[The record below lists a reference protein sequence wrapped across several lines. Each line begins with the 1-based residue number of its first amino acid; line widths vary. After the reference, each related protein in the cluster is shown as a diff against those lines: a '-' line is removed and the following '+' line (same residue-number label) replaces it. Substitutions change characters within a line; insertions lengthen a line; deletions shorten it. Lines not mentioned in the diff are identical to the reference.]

1 MRIVRLTLDC
11 ADLGAQE
18 EFWAGTLGLE
28 VVRAA
33 DALEVRLDSS
43 TISFRRAESGT
54 APRHHFAINVP
65 PGSIE
70 RAAAWVAE
78 RHELLA
84 FHGYED
90 EEEGATIVHAD
101 RGTPAVYFLDPAG
114 NVVELIAN
122 VRLGG
127 GEGRRGAAGGGGTSE
142 EVADDRGAAFGPG
155 DLLDVAEVGIAA
167 ADPVATCAAIG
178 EFLGERVLWGGAPG
192 WLLTAIGDARSVVI
206 VAPLERGWIPVDL
219 PARPA
224 PTEIVVLADEPAE
237 LTVPE
242 GPYVLRKV
250 TEAL

>member
-1 MRIVRLTLDC
+1 MRIVGLTMDC

-28 VVRAA
+28 VAREDEDVV
-33 DALEVRLDSS
+33 EVRLRSS
-43 TISFRRAESGT
+43 TLRFRRAAPGT

-84 FHGYED
+84 FHDFPDED
-90 EEEGATIVHAD
+90 EGATIVHAD
-101 RGTPAVYFLDPAG
+101 RGTPAIYFLDPAG

-122 VRLGG
+122 VRLGV
-127 GEGRRGAAGGGGTSE
+127 AE
-142 EVADDRGAAFGPG
+142 EVGEFGPG
-155 DLLDVAEVGIAA
+155 DLLDVAEIGIAA
-167 ADPVATCAAIG
+167 AEPDATCAAVR
-178 EFLGERVLWGGAPG
+178 EFLGERVLWGGAPD

-206 VAPLERGWIPVDL
+206 VASLDRGWIPVAL
-219 PARPA
+219 PAQPT

-237 LTVPE
+237 LTLPE
-242 GPYVLRKV
+242 GPYVLRAV
-250 TEAL
+250 TGAG

>member
-1 MRIVRLTLDC
+1 VRIVRLTLDC

-28 VVRAA
+28 VARA
-33 DALEVRLDSS
+33 DALEVRLASS
-43 TISFRRAESGT
+43 TIRFRRAAPGS

-78 RHELLA
+78 RHDLLA
-84 FHGYED
+84 FHGDED

-127 GEGRRGAAGGGGTSE
+127 GADGDPAVFGAA
-142 EVADDRGAAFGPG
+142 
-155 DLLDVAEVGIAA
+155 DLLDLAEVGIAA
-167 ADPVATCAAIG
+167 TDPAATCTAVG
-178 EFLGERVLWGGAPG
+178 GFLGEDVLWGGAPD

-224 PTEIVVLADEPAE
+224 PAEIVVLADESAE
-237 LTVPE
+237 LTLPE

-250 TEAL
+250 TEAP

>member
-1 MRIVRLTLDC
+1 MRIVGLTLDC

-28 VVRAA
+28 VARAG
-33 DALEVRLDSS
+33 EVEMEVHLDSS
-43 TISFRRAESGT
+43 VIRFRRTAPGT
-54 APRHHFAINVP
+54 APRHHFAINIP

-70 RAAAWVAE
+70 RAAAWVEE

-84 FHGYED
+84 FPDYLD
-90 EEEGATIVHAD
+90 EEVGATIVHAD

-122 VRLGG
+122 ERLGG
-127 GEGRRGAAGGGGTSE
+127 DKREAAGGGA
-142 EVADDRGAAFGPG
+142 VAEAAGGPPAFGAA
-155 DLLDVAEVGIAA
+155 DLLDIAEVGIAA
-167 ADPVATCAAIG
+167 ADPAATCDAIG
-178 EFLGERVLWGGAPG
+178 DFLGEGILWGGAPD

-206 VAPLERGWIPVDL
+206 VAPLDRGWIPVDL

-224 PTEIVVLADEPAE
+224 PTEIAVLAEEPAE
-237 LTVPE
+237 LVLPE

-250 TEAL
+250 TDAA

>member
-1 MRIVRLTLDC
+1 VRIVRLTLDC

-18 EFWAGTLGLE
+18 EFWAGKLGLDVAWTRDDE
-28 VVRAA
+28 
-33 DALEVRLDSS
+33 LQVRLASS
-43 TISFRRAESGT
+43 VICFRRAAPGT
-54 APRHHFAINVP
+54 TPRHHFAINVP

-70 RAAAWVAE
+70 WAAAWVAA

-122 VRLGG
+122 VRLAAEA
-127 GEGRRGAAGGGGTSE
+127 GEAAGG
-142 EVADDRGAAFGPG
+142 DAAGFRPE
-155 DLLDVAEVGIAA
+155 DLLDLAEVGIAA
-167 ADPVATCAAIG
+167 AEPDATCAALRD
-178 EFLGERVLWGGAPG
+178 FLGEEVLWGGGPG

-206 VAPLERGWIPVDL
+206 VAPLDRGWIPVGL

-224 PTEIVVLADEPAE
+224 PTEIVVLADRPAE
-237 LTVPE
+237 LTLPE

-250 TEAL
+250 AAAG